1 MQGSMKIVALVI
13 VAMVAAIAALTYVGT
28 SAAASTNVAVATS
41 ERSQATSMAKSYLRS
56 QGFSKSGLVEQLEYE
71 GFSHSAAV
79 WGASHAGANWL
90 TQAVKVAKS
99 YLRSQAFSR
108 SGLIEQL
115 EYEGFSRYQAAYG
128 VSRAYR

>member
-1 MQGSMKIVALVI
+1 MQGSMRTVALLI
-13 VAMVAAIAALTYVGT
+13 ATLLVAAAALTYVGT
-28 SAAASTNVAVATS
+28 SVAASTN

-79 WGASHAGANWL
+79 WGVSHAGANWL
-90 TQAVKVAKS
+90 TQAVKVSKE
-99 YLRSQAFSR
+99 YLRSQAFSP
-108 SGLIEQL
+108 SGLREQL
-115 EYEGFSRYQAAYG
+115 EYEGFTHYQAAYG

>member
-1 MQGSMKIVALVI
+1 MEGSMKTVALLI
-13 VAMVAAIAALTYVGT
+13 ATLLVAAAALTYVGT
-28 SAAASTNVAVATS
+28 SVAAPTS

-56 QGFSKSGLVEQLEYE
+56 QGFSKPGLIEQLEYE

-90 TQAVKVAKS
+90 TQAVLVARS
-99 YLRSQAFSR
+99 YLRSQAFSP
-108 SGLIEQL
+108 SGLREQL
-115 EYEGFSRYQAAYG
+115 EYEGFTRYQAAFG

>member
-1 MQGSMKIVALVI
+1 MQGSMKTVALTI
-13 VAMVAAIAALTYVGT
+13 IALLVAVAALTYVGT
-28 SAAASTNVAVATS
+28 SAAATTN

-90 TQAVKVAKS
+90 TQAVLVAKS

-108 SGLIEQL
+108 SGLMEQL
-115 EYEGFSRYQAAYG
+115 EYEGFTRYQAAYG

>member
-1 MQGSMKIVALVI
+1 MQGSMKAVVLTIVTLL
-13 VAMVAAIAALTYVGT
+13 VAMAALTYVGT
-28 SAAASTNVAVATS
+28 SAAATTNVAAVSS

-71 GFSHSAAV
+71 GFSRSAAV
-79 WGASHAGANWL
+79 YGATHAGANWL
-90 TQAVKVAKS
+90 TQAVSVAKS

-115 EYEGFSRYQAAYG
+115 EYEGFTRYQASYG

>member
-1 MQGSMKIVALVI
+1 MKRIIVLIAISAVALMS
-13 VAMVAAIAALTYVGT
+13 VAVTAD
-28 SAAASTNVAVATS
+28 AASTS

-79 WGASHAGANWL
+79 WGAGHAGANWL
-90 TQAVKVAKS
+90 TQAVLVAKS
-99 YLRSQAFSR
+99 YLRSQPFSR
-108 SGLIEQL
+108 SGLVEQL
-115 EYEGFSRYQAAYG
+115 EYEGFTHYQAAYG